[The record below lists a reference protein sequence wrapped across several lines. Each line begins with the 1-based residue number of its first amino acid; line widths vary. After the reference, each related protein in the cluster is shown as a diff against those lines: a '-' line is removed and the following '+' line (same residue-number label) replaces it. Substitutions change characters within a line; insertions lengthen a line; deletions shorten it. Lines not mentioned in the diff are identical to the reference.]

1 MDNRELKKILDKLY
15 KMYISD
21 EEVCTI
27 KDNEAV
33 SKITDKLIELDEKF
47 IKTYNEHLLKE
58 DDFKDILEE
67 YFYTYNEMTCAYR
80 KNDFQQDLCTG
91 LALNKFSQ
99 WFINTD
105 VLNKWMTKIYNEEY
119 MEKDNYCSITILF
132 LFLDNVSL

>member
-15 KMYISD
+15 KMYTYD

-80 KNDFQQDLCTG
+80 KNDFQQGLMIG

-99 WFINTD
+99 SFINTD

-119 MEKDNYCSITILF
+119 HGEG
-132 LFLDNVSL
+132 

>member
-15 KMYISD
+15 KMYIYD

-27 KDNEAV
+27 KDNETV
-33 SKITDKLIELDEKF
+33 SKITDKLIELDEKI
-47 IKTYNEHLLKE
+47 IKAYNEHLLKE

-80 KNDFQQDLCTG
+80 KNDFQQGLMIG

-99 WFINTD
+99 AFINTD
-105 VLNKWMTKIYNEEY
+105 ALNKWMTKIYNEEY
-119 MEKDNYCSITILF
+119 HGEG
-132 LFLDNVSL
+132 